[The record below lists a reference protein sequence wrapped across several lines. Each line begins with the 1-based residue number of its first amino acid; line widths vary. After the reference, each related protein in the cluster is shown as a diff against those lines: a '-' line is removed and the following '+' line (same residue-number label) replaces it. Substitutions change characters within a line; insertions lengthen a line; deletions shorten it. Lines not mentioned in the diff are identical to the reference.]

1 MMSAPSILI
10 RSARHGQR
18 SSETGCPRTKVRDI
32 VLPNGKLV
40 FVVDDDPGTL
50 RGLNRVLRQHGYDS
64 ILFPTAEAFE
74 NHTDFENALC
84 VIPDINLNN
93 RSGIDLGHGLKNN
106 GILVPVIYMTGND
119 NPVVRAAALQSGC
132 LAYLTKPFSANLLIE
147 SLERA
152 SAGVT

>member
-1 MMSAPSILI
+1 M
-10 RSARHGQR
+10 
-18 SSETGCPRTKVRDI
+18 
-32 VLPNGKLV
+32 
-40 FVVDDDPGTL
+40 VDDDPGTL

-84 VIPDINLNN
+84 VILDINLNN

-132 LAYLTKPFSANLLIE
+132 LAYLTKPFSASSLIE

>member
-1 MMSAPSILI
+1 M
-10 RSARHGQR
+10 
-18 SSETGCPRTKVRDI
+18 
-32 VLPNGKLV
+32 PNGKLV

-84 VIPDINLNN
+84 VILDINLNN
-93 RSGIDLGHGLKNN
+93 RSGIDLGYGLKNN
-106 GILVPVIYMTGND
+106 GISVPVIYMTGND
-119 NPVVRAAALQSGC
+119 NPAVRAAALQSGC